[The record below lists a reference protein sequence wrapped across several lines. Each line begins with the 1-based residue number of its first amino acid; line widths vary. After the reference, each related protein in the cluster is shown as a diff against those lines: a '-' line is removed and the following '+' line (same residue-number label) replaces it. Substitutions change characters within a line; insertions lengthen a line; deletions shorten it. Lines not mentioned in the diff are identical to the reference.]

1 MRHADIVEIV
11 TPARRAPFQA
21 DVIAKLSSG
30 AIPLVHKL
38 IEAHYLL
45 KRGRHADRLPWLPAD
60 LFDLVS
66 ELRRDCVARRPVHL
80 PDGVQYSAD
89 RMVNVVGQIASPM
102 ATVRVPVEAH
112 VADPTVFMWGLA
124 PENLDLAESYIG
136 LPVRYLGAAV
146 TRERPSGSDAEM
158 PRRWHM
164 DVDDDRVLTIIIY
177 LSEVDDHSGP
187 FEYLDRGRTE
197 QIIRTLNYRDHYMLG
212 AAIDQ
217 IVPDMTGRRLSGP
230 RLTAVYADTCRVLHR
245 VKAPTTADRYSLTLQ
260 YSSMKPRRT
269 FPENLLPPE
278 ALFELGGELTPRQ
291 RRALLI
297 D

>member
-11 TPARRAPFQA
+11 SPARPATFQS

-30 AIPLVHKL
+30 GIPFIQKL
-38 IEAHYLL
+38 IEAHYHL

-60 LFDLVS
+60 SFDLVS
-66 ELRRDCVARRPVHL
+66 ELRRDCVARRPVRP
-80 PDGVQYSAD
+80 PDDVQYAAD
-89 RMVNVVGQIASPM
+89 RMVNVLGQIASPM

-112 VADPTVFMWGLA
+112 VADPTVFKWGLA

-136 LPVRYLGAAV
+136 LPVRYLGAQV
-146 TRERPSGSDAEM
+146 TRERPGGSDPEM

-164 DVDDDRVLTIIIY
+164 DADDHRLLTIIIY
-177 LSEVDDHSGP
+177 LSDVDDHSGP

-197 QIIRTLNYRDHYMLG
+197 QIIGALNYRDRNMLG

-217 IVPDMTGRRLSGP
+217 IVPEMTGQPLSGP
-230 RLTAVYADTCRVLHR
+230 RLTAVYADTCRVLYR
-245 VKAPTTADRYSLTLQ
+245 IQAPTAADRYSLTLR
-260 YSSMKPRRT
+260 YSSIKPRHT

-278 ALFELGGELTPRQ
+278 ALLELGDELTPRQ
-291 RRALLI
+291 RKALLI